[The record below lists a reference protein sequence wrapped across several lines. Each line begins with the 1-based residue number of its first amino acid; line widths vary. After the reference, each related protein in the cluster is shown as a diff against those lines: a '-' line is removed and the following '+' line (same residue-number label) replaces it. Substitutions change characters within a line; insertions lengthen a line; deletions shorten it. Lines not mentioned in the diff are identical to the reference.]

1 MDWTGRPSDVDSK
14 DSAAVRRAL
23 GQTLS
28 SRILM
33 KLTSPVSCRWRWWC
47 SGAVASRYGDRSV
60 VVRDDNST
68 WAVLMLVAAVDVT
81 RRHFSF

>member
-14 DSAAVRRAL
+14 DSAAARRAL
-23 GQTLS
+23 GPTLS

-33 KLTSPVSCRWRWWC
+33 KLTSPVSCRWC
-47 SGAVASRYGDRSV
+47 GGAVASRNGDRSV

-68 WAVLMLVAAVDVT
+68 WAVLMLVAAGDVT
-81 RRHFSF
+81 RRHF